1 MADQSL
7 ERIKLVVSI
16 VKRDEGV
23 RLVSFFR
30 AQKLH
35 YDFICLGQGTA
46 ASEVLDVLGL
56 EDNEKDVVITM
67 APVSKIPMLLNR
79 AAQTFRFAA
88 PGQGI
93 MFTLPLCS
101 VSARIPQILCKP
113 ENMNEIEES
122 TLDTGK
128 QYQLIII
135 ICNRGNSD
143 IVMEAAKGAGARG
156 GTLLH
161 ARRAG
166 FEDVENFFGFTIQ
179 PEKDVVAILAE
190 RFQGKGI
197 MEAVTKAAGIHT
209 ECRALVF
216 ALPVDE
222 MMGME

>member
-1 MADQSL
+1 MAQQSL
-7 ERIKLVVSI
+7 ERIKLVVGI
-16 VKRDEGV
+16 VKRDEGA

-30 AQKLH
+30 SHKLH

-46 ASEVLDVLGL
+46 DSEVLDVLGL
-56 EDNEKDVVITM
+56 EDKEKDVVLTM
-67 APVSKIPMLLNR
+67 APVSKIPMLLTK

-93 MFTLPLCS
+93 IFTLPLSS

-113 ENMNEIEES
+113 ENMNGIEES
-122 TLDTGK
+122 TLNTEK
-128 QYQLIII
+128 QYRLIVIV
-135 ICNRGNSD
+135 CNRGNSD

-190 RFQGKGI
+190 KFQCKGI
-197 MEAVTKAAGIHT
+197 MEAVTKAAGIQT
-209 ECRALVF
+209 ECRALTF

-222 MMGME
+222 IMGM